1 MPGRNIPG
9 HPDYCHGPLALIA
22 DSFMASDT
30 WISMHE
36 HLQDEISAI
45 L

>member
-1 MPGRNIPG
+1 MVIDPRASSWSAAMPGRNIPG
-9 HPDYCHGPLALIA
+9 HP
-22 DSFMASDT
+22 